1 MTSTLKFSPPTW
13 NSDKAS
19 PTWRDFCHQF
29 ESFVDY
35 QKHGSVLLDLACKVL
50 GKSRNFVASK
60 HTQVDDAISYVLPD
74 AHEADNN
81 EGGDAAAAPAPERVV
96 NSVADLTPEEV
107 ALDRSMHN
115 ILDNCVL
122 GSKRTALTT
131 IQTRSWIQAWV
142 SLHREM
148 GATTIKRK
156 TVIIGDL
163 IKMEFEP
170 SPAKFKQATLD
181 LVQRFYETNIT
192 MEELMMYCITQSF
205 PEEYLSLKVMMSQR
219 IEESKGTPSEVFDF
233 ITFTSNTMEMASS
246 ELESKKIRKIKTTP
260 GRKACTRCG
269 RDNHALARC
278 RARYHVD
285 GTLIDAPLPE
295 KSFVAAC
302 QCSLRAQHAQAAHF
316 SPIAPNFWA
325 REPRSHRGYPESSHG
340 HQHFPIRSSGL
351 LLSGLRA
358 C

>member
-1 MTSTLKFSPPTW
+1 MASTLKFSPPTW

-35 QKHGSVLLDLACKVL
+35 QAHGSVLPDLACKVL

-60 HTQVDDAISYVLPD
+60 HTQVDDAISYVLPE
-74 AHEADNN
+74 ANEADNN
-81 EGGDAAAAPAPERVV
+81 DGEDAEAAQAPERVV

-205 PEEYLSLKVMMSQR
+205 PEEYRWMPKSIFGHQPPLRIRLRIRRPSLTTTSSHLNTLVRNPWLSPFHTSPLAMVRRVGILDSGADQHAFAVCAPELRSAPSPTTHTLPLPGTHPKFEQHRDKR
-219 IEESKGTPSEVFDF
+219 I
-233 ITFTSNTMEMASS
+233 
-246 ELESKKIRKIKTTP
+246 
-260 GRKACTRCG
+260 
-269 RDNHALARC
+269 ARC
-278 RARYHVD
+278 FCYGQPRVPNSSVMRGAHLEFAVRA
-285 GTLIDAPLPE
+285 LKLPPAP
-295 KSFVAAC
+295 
-302 QCSLRAQHAQAAHF
+302 
-316 SPIAPNFWA
+316 
-325 REPRSHRGYPESSHG
+325 
-340 HQHFPIRSSGL
+340 
-351 LLSGLRA
+351 
-358 C
+358 